1 MPIAKTEDEE
11 SFKRMWMDAQIRFE
25 EKTGQG
31 LLRSKNQSLD
41 QVLIELDKHFNAHDS
56 DNGSKNQRIK
66 ELGSNVLKF
75 IELLCGV
82 VAQGASAVF
91 GPATL
96 CFNAMQALISIPAK
110 ISKFHDDLAL
120 LFAEIFAFMQQFK
133 IYRRIEQF
141 AEVDVELKQCTH
153 KVMIVFVDIC
163 AISIDIISG
172 SKWKRIKAIGKIA
185 LFDNDSGVQ
194 DKLEELKRLV
204 VNQGQ
209 ISDAITLEHVLRSEQ
224 ELTSSIKMVLET
236 LKQASEASGR
246 LLEAKSQE
254 ILDEIAEARLT
265 LRNVDARTE
274 ALQKDAND
282 RKGERKQQEL
292 FNQVCKKLSIDR
304 ENLRMLE
311 KDLDQMRGDCLQGTG
326 DWLRDID
333 VYKSWSDL
341 DSEVDAPLLLS
352 GSNGSGKSHIAVA
365 ALDDLERRYS
375 VPGGS
380 ALRVSVAY
388 YQFTSDKNLSHNGA
402 VKEALK
408 TMAAQIAEKNLVFLK
423 NLSSRLESKD
433 PSFIKNTD
441 IEHLSA
447 ELIAPTSMKDTSDM
461 IYVLF
466 FDGLD
471 QISSDEAANQLY
483 RAIVAM
489 KSSKIRIMLTG
500 AEEDSPLYLE
510 PSKGGLDLHA
520 NIRVENHNEA
530 DIQHF
535 IDSELEGCEV
545 LKGNAPGITRIVNSI
560 QGELPEIVNGNF
572 NNVRQML
579 DIVEEAVKSALPEE
593 DIMELISVDT
603 LKDKHSATERLVK
616 KLQESLNVQEI
627 EELNEIL
634 IWTIYAYEYI
644 PVDTMRAA
652 LFLRTKRTPLQ
663 SLEDKVAQ
671 KYSRLLYI
679 NPDNDN
685 VFVLRNSY
693 LEEYFAIS
701 RRQEHI
707 VDAEGNRDPKISMTI
722 RIDGVKLSKVQRFL
736 WDLSE
741 KVVLDKFTFTNSL
754 TDSGYVFDS
763 PKAKGTRAR

>member
-1 MPIAKTEDEE
+1 MTITKPEDEE
-11 SFKRMWMDAQIRFE
+11 SFKRMWVEAQIRFE

-41 QVLIELDKHFNAHDS
+41 QVLVELDKHFNAHDS
-56 DNGSKNQRIK
+56 DNGGRNQRIK
-66 ELGSNVLKF
+66 ELASNVLNF

-82 VAQGASAVF
+82 AAQGASAVF

-110 ISKFHDDLAL
+110 ISKFHDDLAR
-120 LFAEIFAFMQQFK
+120 LFAEMSAYMKQFK
-133 IYRRIEQF
+133 IYRRMEQF

-172 SKWKRIKAIGKIA
+172 SRLKKLKTLGKIA

-204 VNQGQ
+204 VHQGQ

-224 ELTSSIKMVLET
+224 ELTSSIKTVLET
-236 LKQASEASGR
+236 LKQASENSGR
-246 LLEAKSQE
+246 LLEEKSQE
-254 ILDEIAEARLT
+254 ILDEIAATRLT
-265 LRNVDARTE
+265 LRTVDARTE

-292 FNQVCKKLSIDR
+292 LNQAYKKLSIDQESIR
-304 ENLRMLE
+304 DLE
-311 KDLDQMRGDCLQGTG
+311 KEFNRMRGDCLQSTG

-333 VYKSWSDL
+333 VYRNWSDFE
-341 DSEVDAPLLLS
+341 SEVDSPLLLS
-352 GSNGSGKSHIAVA
+352 GSNGSGKSHLAVA

-375 VPGGS
+375 VSGS
-380 ALRVSVAY
+380 NSVRMSVAY
-388 YQFTSDKNLSHNGA
+388 YQFTSDKKLFHNGA

-423 NLSSRLESKD
+423 KLCSRLELKE

-441 IEHLSA
+441 VEHLSV
-447 ELIAPTSMKDTSDM
+447 ELIPPPSMKDTTE
-461 IYVLF
+461 IVYVLF

-471 QISSDEAANQLY
+471 QMSSDDAANQLY
-483 RAIVAM
+483 RAILAM
-489 KSSKIRIMLTG
+489 KSSKIRILLTG

-510 PSKGGLDLHA
+510 PSKGGLDLVTKV
-520 NIRVENHNEA
+520 RVENYNES
-530 DIQHF
+530 DIKRF
-535 IDSELEGCEV
+535 IDSEVEGCEV
-545 LKGNAPGITRIVNSI
+545 LKGNAPGITRIVTSI
-560 QGELPEIVNGNF
+560 RGELPEIVNGNF

-593 DIMELISVDT
+593 DIMDLISVDT
-603 LKDKHSATERLVK
+603 LKKKHSATERLVK

-663 SLEDKVAQ
+663 SLEDKVKQ
-671 KYSRLLYI
+671 KYSRLLDI
-679 NPDNDN
+679 NPENNN
-685 VFVLRNSY
+685 VFVLKNSY
-693 LEEYFAIS
+693 LEEYFAIP
-701 RRQEHI
+701 RRQEQI

-741 KVVLDKFTFTNSL
+741 KVVLDKFTFTDSL
-754 TDSGYVFDS
+754 TDSGYVFDYC
-763 PKAKGTRAR
+763 RA